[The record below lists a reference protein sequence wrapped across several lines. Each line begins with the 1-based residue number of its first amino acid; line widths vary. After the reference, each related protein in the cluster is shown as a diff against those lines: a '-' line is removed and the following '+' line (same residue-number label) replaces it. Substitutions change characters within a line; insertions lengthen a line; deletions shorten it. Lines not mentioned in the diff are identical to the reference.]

1 MPREIPLFNPAIDE
15 KDCQAV
21 LRVMRSG
28 WLVLQQETEKFETA
42 FAQYLG
48 TKHAVLTSSF
58 TNSLYLSL
66 IIAGITPGDEVI
78 TTTLAS
84 VDSVKPIMNCGAKP
98 VLVDL
103 EPETGLLSIEQ
114 VASAITERTK
124 AIIVV
129 HLYGQ
134 MVDMKSFKQLADQHN
149 LLLIENAA
157 HATEAAREGI
167 QPGQLGFSTCFSF
180 HLGNNITAG
189 TGGAIAT
196 NDDFV
201 AERAKSLKYNDL
213 SKIDH
218 VRRMPELNNNS
229 LATDFQA
236 TILRSQLGRIE
247 PMWQRRKE
255 LYERYAQAFTELGI
269 AFNQVA
275 PNSRHAYQRI
285 VVWVNPARRDFMR
298 EMLLAQGI
306 ETSIHYEPIHLKPF
320 YREKFGFCQGNF
332 PLAERLGAATITLPL
347 YPSLSNEQQDY
358 IIEKLSQLILIQE
371 NPRENVWLT
380 SF

>member
-1 MPREIPLFNPAIDE
+1 MSTEIPLFNPAIDE
-15 KDCQAV
+15 EDCQAV
-21 LRVMRSG
+21 LRIMRSG
-28 WLVLQQETEKFETA
+28 WLALQQETEKFETA

-58 TNSLYLSL
+58 NNSLYLSL
-66 IIAGITPGDEVI
+66 MIAGIAPGDEVI
-78 TTTLAS
+78 TTTFAS
-84 VDSVKPIMNCGAKP
+84 VTNVNPILQCGAKP

-103 EPETGLLSIEQ
+103 QPETGLIDIKQ
-114 VASAITERTK
+114 VESAITERTK
-124 AIIVV
+124 AIIVA

-157 HATEAAREGI
+157 HAIEAVRDGI
-167 QPGQLGFSTCFSF
+167 QPGQLGFSACFNF
-180 HLGNNITAG
+180 YLGNNISAG

-196 NDDFV
+196 NDDLV
-201 AERAKSLKYNDL
+201 AERAKSLKCNDFG
-213 SKIDH
+213 KIDKPLAL
-218 VRRMPELNNNS
+218 PELSHDS

-236 TILRSQLGRIE
+236 TILRSQLERIE

-255 LYERYAQAFTELGI
+255 LYERYVQAFTELGI
-269 AFNQVA
+269 AFNKVA
-275 PNSRHAYQRI
+275 PNSKHAYHTI
-285 VVWVNPARRDFMR
+285 VVWVAPTRRDFIR
-298 EMLLAQGI
+298 EMLYAQGI
-306 ETSIHYEPIHLKPF
+306 ETIINYEPIHLKPF
-320 YREKFGFCQGNF
+320 YRKKFGFCEGNF
-332 PLAERLGAATITLPL
+332 PLAERLGASTITLPL
-347 YPSLSNEQQDY
+347 YPSLSNEEQDY